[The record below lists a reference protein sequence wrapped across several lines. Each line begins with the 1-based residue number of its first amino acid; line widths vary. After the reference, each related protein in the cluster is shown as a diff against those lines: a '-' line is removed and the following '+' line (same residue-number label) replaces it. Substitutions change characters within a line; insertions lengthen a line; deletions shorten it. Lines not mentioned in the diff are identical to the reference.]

1 MKKLLTTLAM
11 CCFLCCAP
19 AFAASL
25 QPGPNVSLQTP
36 GDWESVSRDFAILTH
51 PAVYR
56 LLNAVDA
63 GAPELKQVG
72 WLMKGNTLQ
81 GAYSVSFRQS
91 GMGKALRILQEAKGA
106 EREKAANTFADTF
119 AGVIQAGYDKRGVHV
134 GAITAEIIEAGADM
148 IMVMDTM
155 LRDESGEFMRSE
167 TVFLHGDSM
176 LSISAVHDLKAG
188 QSVAAQLEAIPL
200 SVQWKN

>member
-1 MKKLLTTLAM
+1 M

-19 AFAASL
+19 AFAAPL

-36 GDWESVSRDFAILTH
+36 EGWESLNKDFATLTH
-51 PAVYR
+51 PAVRR
-56 LLNAVDA
+56 LLNAVDTDA
-63 GAPELKQVG
+63 SELKQVG
-72 WLMKGNTLQ
+72 WLMKGTALQ
-81 GAYSVSFRQS
+81 GAYCVSFRQS
-91 GMGKALRILQEAKGA
+91 GMGKALRILQDAKGT
-106 EREKAANTFADTF
+106 EREKAAEKFADTF

-134 GAITAEIIEAGADM
+134 EAINAEIIEAGADM
-148 IMVMDTM
+148 IMVMDAM
-155 LRDESGEFMRSE
+155 LRDGAGGFMRSE

-188 QSVAAQLEAIPL
+188 QSVASQLEAIPL